1 MSGSTE
7 CNDAELALKEA
18 RLIEH
23 LSALPSVI
31 VAYSG
36 GVDSSL
42 LAYYARR
49 VLGDRAHI
57 VIALSPSLA
66 CGELLAARQQA
77 LAHNFD
83 LVEIATDEVD
93 REDYRRN
100 DPSRCFFCKSTLFDY
115 LQRMKDERGIA
126 AIAYGANMDDLADV
140 RPGHQAAKNY
150 GVLAPLL
157 VAELYKVD
165 IRLLARKAQLASW
178 DRPQAACLSSR
189 FPSFTYISPERLS
202 LVDQLEEVVRQEEFG
217 FGFKQVRVRLLYH
230 GEAARVSVEVGADEV
245 GRFAKEAGLAE
256 RLSRALVDLA
266 GRQAVELTDVF
277 IDPEG
282 YIQGKANKAIGL
294 SKSEGESES
303 DLLETLSP
311 KITLEN

>member
-7 CNDAELALKEA
+7 CNGAELALKEA
-18 RLIEH
+18 RLIEF

-66 CGELLAARQQA
+66 QGELLAARQQA
-77 LAHNFD
+77 RAHNFN

-115 LQRMKDERGIA
+115 LQRLKDEGGIA
-126 AIAYGANMDDLADV
+126 AIAYGANMDDLSDV

-150 GVLAPLL
+150 GVLAPLIA
-157 VAELYKVD
+157 AELYKVD
-165 IRLLARKAQLASW
+165 IRALAQKAQLPSW

-189 FPSFTYISPERLS
+189 FPSFTYISPDRLS
-202 LVDQLEEVVRQEEFG
+202 LVDQLEEVVRLEK
-217 FGFKQVRVRLLYH
+217 FKQVRVRLLYH
-230 GEAARVSVEVGADEV
+230 GVAARVSLEVGADEV
-245 GRFAKEAGLAE
+245 TRFSTEAGLAE
-256 RLSRALVDLA
+256 RLRGAIVDLA

-282 YIQGKANKAIGL
+282 YVQGKANKAIAMG
-294 SKSEGESES
+294 KSEGESES
-303 DLLETLSP
+303 DLVEILSP

>member
-18 RLIEH
+18 RLIEY

-66 CGELLAARQQA
+66 RGELLAARQQA
-77 LAHNFD
+77 LAHDFD
-83 LVEIATDEVD
+83 LVEIDTDEVD

-100 DPSRCFFCKSTLFDY
+100 DPSRCFFCKSTLFGY
-115 LQRMKDERGIA
+115 LQRMKDERDIA
-126 AIAYGANMDDLADV
+126 AIAYGANMDDLSDV
-140 RPGHQAAKNY
+140 RPGHRAAKNY
-150 GVLAPLL
+150 GVLAPLI
-157 VAELYKVD
+157 AANLYKVD
-165 IRLLARKAQLASW
+165 IRTLARKAQLPSW

-202 LVDQLEEVVRQEEFG
+202 LVDQLEEVVRHEK
-217 FGFKQVRVRLLYH
+217 FKQVRVRLLYH
-230 GEAARVSVEVGADEV
+230 GDAARVAVEVGVDEV
-245 GRFAKEAGLAE
+245 TRFSTEAGLAE
-256 RLSRALVDLA
+256 RLSGAIVDLA

-282 YIQGKANKAIGL
+282 YIQGKANKAIAL

-303 DLLETLSP
+303 DLVETLSP

>member
-7 CNDAELALKEA
+7 CNGAELALKEA
-18 RLIEH
+18 RLIEF

-66 CGELLAARQQA
+66 QGELLAARQQA
-77 LAHNFD
+77 RAHNFN

-115 LQRMKDERGIA
+115 LQRLKDEGGIA
-126 AIAYGANMDDLADV
+126 AIAYGANMDDLSDV

-150 GVLAPLL
+150 GVLAPLIA
-157 VAELYKVD
+157 AELYKVD
-165 IRLLARKAQLASW
+165 IRALAQKAQLPSW

-189 FPSFTYISPERLS
+189 FPSFTYISPDRLS
-202 LVDQLEEVVRQEEFG
+202 LVDQLEEVVRLEK
-217 FGFKQVRVRLLYH
+217 FKQVRVRLLYH
-230 GEAARVSVEVGADEV
+230 GVAARVSLEVGADEV
-245 GRFAKEAGLAE
+245 TRFSTEAGLAE
-256 RLSRALVDLA
+256 RLRGAIVDLA

-282 YIQGKANKAIGL
+282 YVQGKANKAIAMG
-294 SKSEGESES
+294 KSEGESES
-303 DLLETLSP
+303 DLVETLSP

>member
-1 MSGSTE
+1 
-7 CNDAELALKEA
+7 
-18 RLIEH
+18 
-23 LSALPSVI
+23 
-31 VAYSG
+31 
-36 GVDSSL
+36 
-42 LAYYARR
+42 
-49 VLGDRAHI
+49 
-57 VIALSPSLA
+57 
-66 CGELLAARQQA
+66 
-77 LAHNFD
+77 
-83 LVEIATDEVD
+83 
-93 REDYRRN
+93 
-100 DPSRCFFCKSTLFDY
+100 
-115 LQRMKDERGIA
+115 
-126 AIAYGANMDDLADV
+126 
-140 RPGHQAAKNY
+140 
-150 GVLAPLL
+150 
-157 VAELYKVD
+157 
-165 IRLLARKAQLASW
+165 
-178 DRPQAACLSSR
+178 
-189 FPSFTYISPERLS
+189 
-202 LVDQLEEVVRQEEFG
+202 VDQLEEVVRQEEFG

>member
-1 MSGSTE
+1 MSGSSAS
-7 CNDAELALKEA
+7 NDAELALKEA
-18 RLIEH
+18 RLSEY

-49 VLGDRAHI
+49 VLGDRAHV

-66 CGELLAARQQA
+66 QGELLAARQQA
-77 LAHNFD
+77 LDHNFD

-115 LQRMKDERGIA
+115 LQRMKDEGGIA

-150 GVLAPLL
+150 GVLAPLIS
-157 VAELYKVD
+157 AELYKVD
-165 IRLLARKAQLASW
+165 IRALAQKAQLPSW
-178 DRPQAACLSSR
+178 NRPQAACLSSR
-189 FPSFTYISPERLS
+189 FPSFTYINPDRLS
-202 LVDQLEEVVRQEEFG
+202 LVDRLEELVRMERFN
-217 FGFKQVRVRLLYH
+217 QVRVRLLYH

-245 GRFAKEAGLAE
+245 ARFSTEVGLAE
-256 RLSRALVDLA
+256 RLSRAMVDLA

-277 IDPEG
+277 FDPEG
-282 YIQGKANKAIGL
+282 YVQGKANKAIAL
-294 SKSEGESES
+294 SKSEGQSEYE
-303 DLLETLSP
+303 LLETPGP